1 MDRSARYVACLV
13 LGVACAAAMSRPGP
27 TPVATLAGG
36 FASQLA
42 AADPLWRRAGLEA
55 NGCPAP
61 HRRGAGSD
69 AGSDAAKDV
78 G

>member
-1 MDRSARYVACLV
+1 MNRSARYVACLV
-13 LGVACAAAMSRPGP
+13 LGVACAAAMSRPAP
-27 TPVATLAGG
+27 APVAALAGG
-36 FASQLA
+36 FASRLA

-61 HRRGAGSD
+61 HRRS

>member
-13 LGVACAAAMSRPGP
+13 LGLAFAMAMGRPAP

-36 FASQLA
+36 FASRFA
-42 AADPLWRRAGLEA
+42 AADPLRRLAGFEA
-55 NGCPAP
+55 DGCPAP
-61 HRRGAGSD
+61 HRRD

>member
-13 LGVACAAAMSRPGP
+13 LGVAFAAATSRPAP
-27 TPVATLAGG
+27 TPVATLADG

-42 AADPLWRRAGLEA
+42 AADPLRQWAGLEA
-55 NGCPAP
+55 NDCPAP
-61 HRRGAGSD
+61 RRRG